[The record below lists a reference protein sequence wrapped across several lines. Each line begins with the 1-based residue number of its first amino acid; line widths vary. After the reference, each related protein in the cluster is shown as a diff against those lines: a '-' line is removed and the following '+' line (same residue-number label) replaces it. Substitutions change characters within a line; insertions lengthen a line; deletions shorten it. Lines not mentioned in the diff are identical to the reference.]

1 MNKRIKMMIIGTLVI
16 ASLVTGCGNTKSSG
30 TNTQQQ
36 TSTSIQNTNKGLSG
50 IVTYDSDDYYT
61 QWSKEQVSTISL
73 EKDSIKYTGEG
84 AVVNGSTI
92 TIKSAGTY
100 LVSGTLSDGQ
110 IIIEANKEDTVR
122 LILNGT
128 EVNCSKSSPLYVKSA
143 KKVVL
148 SLEKDTTNT
157 FVDGSKYVLED
168 QSADEPNSAIYS
180 KDDLSINGTGTL
192 VVKGNYNNALTSKD
206 DLKIVEGNI
215 NVTSVDDG
223 IMGRDLVAIKEGN
236 INIEAEGDGIKATND
251 TEENKGV
258 VAIEG
263 GKINIA
269 KSYEGIEG
277 FAIYVAGG
285 ETHIKSDDDGIN
297 IAGESGMGGKG
308 NKEPVNVENK
318 TTTEAKT
325 ETSSETS
332 TQTTDS
338 RKLTISGGYVV
349 VDAKGDGLDAN
360 GSIEMTGGTVLV
372 YGPTNNGNGSLD
384 YDRTFNIT
392 GGVLVTAGSSGMA
405 QAPTDTSSQY
415 SIMMTYS
422 NSQKANTIVRLEDSD
437 GKEIITLAPTKDFQS
452 VVISS
457 PKLEKGK
464 KYNLYTGGTSSQSAV
479 DGLYKEGSYNKA
491 GDGVTFS
498 ISDSITYLC
507 ETGVTT
513 NKPVNMQGGGMKPK
527 DEINIENGTKPEGMT
542 TPQEGTNLDGKIPPQ
557 DGTKP
562 EGKTPPQDGTKPEKG
577 SKPEDGTKTKKEKK
591 TKNENS
597 TSSGTNTDKSSI
609 TSVETSK

>member
-1 MNKRIKMMIIGTLVI
+1 MNRRIKMMIIGTLVI
-16 ASLVTGCGNTKSSG
+16 ASLVTGCGNAKSSS
-30 TNTQQQ
+30 TSTQQQ
-36 TSTSIQNTNKGLSG
+36 VSTSTQNTNKGLSG
-50 IVTYDSDDYYT
+50 IVTYHSDDYYT

-100 LVSGTLSDGQ
+100 LVSGTLKDGQ

-128 EVNCSKSSPLYVKSA
+128 EVNSSKSSPLYVKSA
-143 KKVVL
+143 KKVIL

-157 FVDGSKYVLED
+157 FVDGSNYVLED
-168 QSADEPNSAIYS
+168 QSSDEPNSTIYS

-192 VVKGNYNNALTSKD
+192 IVKGNYNNALTSKD

-215 NVTSVDDG
+215 NITSVDDG

-236 INIEAEGDGIKATND
+236 INIEAKGDGIKATND
-251 TEENKGV
+251 TEANKGV

-263 GKINIA
+263 GKINIS

-297 IAGESGMGGKG
+297 IAGESGMGGRG
-308 NKEPVNVENK
+308 NKEPVNNN
-318 TTTEAKT
+318 TTEAKT
-325 ETSSETS
+325 ETSSEVS

-338 RKLTISGGYVV
+338 RKLTISGGYIV

-360 GSIEMTGGTVLV
+360 GAIEMTGGTVLV

-422 NSQKANTIVRLEDSD
+422 SSQKANTIVRLEDSD

-452 VVISS
+452 LVISS

-464 KYNLYTGGTSSQSAV
+464 KYNLYTGGTSSQSVV

-498 ISDSITYLC
+498 VSNSVTYLS
-507 ETGVTT
+507 EEGVTT
-513 NKPVNMQGGGMKPK
+513 GKPGNMQGGGMKPK
-527 DEINIENGTKPEGMT
+527 EGINNENGTKPEGM
-542 TPQEGTNLDGKIPPQ
+542 IPPQ
-557 DGTKP
+557 DGS
-562 EGKTPPQDGTKPEKG
+562 KPEKG

-591 TKNENS
+591 TESNSS
-597 TSSGTNTDKSSI
+597 TSSGTSNDKAAKSTD
-609 TSVETSK
+609 ETKN

>member
-1 MNKRIKMMIIGTLVI
+1 MNRRIKMMIIGTLVI
-16 ASLVTGCGNTKSSG
+16 ASLVTGCGNAKSSS
-30 TNTQQQ
+30 TSTQQQ
-36 TSTSIQNTNKGLSG
+36 VSTSTQNTNKGLSG
-50 IVTYDSDDYYT
+50 IVTYHSDDYYT

-100 LVSGTLSDGQ
+100 LVSGTLKDGQ

-128 EVNCSKSSPLYVKSA
+128 EVNSSKSSPLYVKSA
-143 KKVVL
+143 KKVIL

-157 FVDGSKYVLED
+157 FVDGSNYVLED
-168 QSADEPNSAIYS
+168 QSSDEPNSTIYS

-192 VVKGNYNNALTSKD
+192 IVKGNYNNALTSKD

-215 NVTSVDDG
+215 NITSVDDG

-236 INIEAEGDGIKATND
+236 INIEAKGDGIKVTND
-251 TEENKGV
+251 TEANKGV

-263 GKINIA
+263 GKINIS

-277 FAIYVAGG
+277 FAIYVASG

-297 IAGESGMGGKG
+297 IAGESGMGGRG
-308 NKEPVNVENK
+308 NKEPVNNN
-318 TTTEAKT
+318 TTEAKT
-325 ETSSETS
+325 ETSSEVS

-338 RKLTISGGYVV
+338 RKLTISGGYIV

-360 GSIEMTGGTVLV
+360 GAIEMTGGTVLV

-422 NSQKANTIVRLEDSD
+422 SSQKANTIVRLEDSD

-452 VVISS
+452 LVISS

-464 KYNLYTGGTSSQSAV
+464 KYNLYTGGTSSQSVV

-498 ISDSITYLC
+498 VSNSVTYLS
-507 ETGVTT
+507 EEGVTT
-513 NKPVNMQGGGMKPK
+513 GKPGNMQGGGMKPK
-527 DEINIENGTKPEGMT
+527 EGINNENGTKPEGM
-542 TPQEGTNLDGKIPPQ
+542 IPPQ
-557 DGTKP
+557 DGS
-562 EGKTPPQDGTKPEKG
+562 KPEKG

-591 TKNENS
+591 TES
-597 TSSGTNTDKSSI
+597 DSSSSSGTSNDKAAKSTD
-609 TSVETSK
+609 ETKN

>member
-1 MNKRIKMMIIGTLVI
+1 MNRRIKMMIIGTLVI
-16 ASLVTGCGNTKSSG
+16 ASLVTGCGNAKSSS
-30 TNTQQQ
+30 TSTQQQ
-36 TSTSIQNTNKGLSG
+36 VSTSTQNTNKELSG

-100 LVSGTLSDGQ
+100 LVSGTLKDGQ

-128 EVNCSKSSPLYVKSA
+128 EVNCSKNSPLYVKSA
-143 KKVVL
+143 KKVIL

-157 FVDGSKYVLED
+157 FVDGSNYVLED
-168 QSADEPNSAIYS
+168 QSSDEPNSTIYS
-180 KDDLSINGTGTL
+180 KDDLSINGAGTL
-192 VVKGNYNNALTSKD
+192 IVKGNYNNALTSKD

-236 INIEAEGDGIKATND
+236 INIEAKGDGIKATND
-251 TEENKGV
+251 TEANKGV

-263 GKINIA
+263 GKINIS

-297 IAGESGMGGKG
+297 IAGESGMGGRG

-325 ETSSETS
+325 ETSSEVS
-332 TQTTDS
+332 TQTKDS
-338 RKLTISGGYVV
+338 RKLTISGGYMV

-360 GSIEMTGGTVLV
+360 GAIEMTGGTVLV

-422 NSQKANTIVRLEDSD
+422 SSQKANTIVRLEDSD

-452 VVISS
+452 IVISS

-464 KYNLYTGGTSSQSAV
+464 KYNLYTGGTSSQSV
-479 DGLYKEGSYNKA
+479 MDGLYKEGSYNKA

-498 ISDSITYLC
+498 VSDSVTYLS
-507 ETGVTT
+507 EDGVTT
-513 NKPVNMQGGGMKPK
+513 GKPANMQGGGMKPK
-527 DEINIENGTKPEGMT
+527 DEINKENGIKPEGMT
-542 TPQEGTNLDGKIPPQ
+542 PPQ
-557 DGTKP
+557 DGAIP
-562 EGKTPPQDGTKPEKG
+562 EGKTPPQDGSKPEKG

-591 TKNENS
+591 TRNEDS
-597 TSSGTNTDKSSI
+597 TSSGTGNDK
-609 TSVETSK
+609 TATTTEGTN

>member
-1 MNKRIKMMIIGTLVI
+1 MNRRIKMMIIGTLVI
-16 ASLVTGCGNTKSSG
+16 ASLVTGCGNAKSSS
-30 TNTQQQ
+30 TSTQQQ
-36 TSTSIQNTNKGLSG
+36 VSTSTQNTNKGLSG
-50 IVTYDSDDYYT
+50 IVTYHSDDYYT

-100 LVSGTLSDGQ
+100 LVSGTLKDGQ

-128 EVNCSKSSPLYVKSA
+128 EVNSSKSSPLYVKSA
-143 KKVVL
+143 KKVIL

-157 FVDGSKYVLED
+157 FVDGSNYVLED
-168 QSADEPNSAIYS
+168 QSSDEPNSTIYS

-192 VVKGNYNNALTSKD
+192 IVKGNYNNALTSKD

-215 NVTSVDDG
+215 NITSVDDG

-236 INIEAEGDGIKATND
+236 INIEAKGDGIKVTND
-251 TEENKGV
+251 TEANKGV

-263 GKINIA
+263 GKIKIS

-297 IAGESGMGGKG
+297 IAGESGMGGRG
-308 NKEPVNVENK
+308 NKEPVNNN
-318 TTTEAKT
+318 TTEAKT
-325 ETSSETS
+325 ETSSEVS

-338 RKLTISGGYVV
+338 RKLTISGGYIV

-360 GSIEMTGGTVLV
+360 GAIEMTGGTVLV

-422 NSQKANTIVRLEDSD
+422 SSQKANTIVRLEDSD

-452 VVISS
+452 LVISS

-464 KYNLYTGGTSSQSAV
+464 KYNLYTGGTSSQSVV

-498 ISDSITYLC
+498 VSNSVTYLS
-507 ETGVTT
+507 EEGVTT
-513 NKPVNMQGGGMKPK
+513 GKPGNMQGGGMKPK
-527 DEINIENGTKPEGMT
+527 EGINNENGTKPEGM
-542 TPQEGTNLDGKIPPQ
+542 IPPQ
-557 DGTKP
+557 DGS
-562 EGKTPPQDGTKPEKG
+562 KPEKG

-591 TKNENS
+591 TESNSS
-597 TSSGTNTDKSSI
+597 TSSGTSNDKAAKSTD
-609 TSVETSK
+609 ETKN

>member
-1 MNKRIKMMIIGTLVI
+1 MNRRIKMMIIGTLVI
-16 ASLVTGCGNTKSSG
+16 ASLVTGCGNAKSSS
-30 TNTQQQ
+30 TSTQQQ
-36 TSTSIQNTNKGLSG
+36 VSTSTQNTNKGLSG
-50 IVTYDSDDYYT
+50 IVTYHSDDYYT

-100 LVSGTLSDGQ
+100 LVSGTLKDGQ

-128 EVNCSKSSPLYVKSA
+128 EVNSSKSSPLYVKSA
-143 KKVVL
+143 KKVIL

-157 FVDGSKYVLED
+157 FVDGSNYVLED
-168 QSADEPNSAIYS
+168 QSSDEPNSTIYS

-192 VVKGNYNNALTSKD
+192 IVKGNYNNALTSKD

-215 NVTSVDDG
+215 NITSVDDG

-236 INIEAEGDGIKATND
+236 INIEAKGDGIKVTND
-251 TEENKGV
+251 TEANKGV

-263 GKINIA
+263 GKINIS

-297 IAGESGMGGKG
+297 IAGESGMGGRG
-308 NKEPVNVENK
+308 NKEPVNNN
-318 TTTEAKT
+318 TTEAKT
-325 ETSSETS
+325 ETSSEVS

-338 RKLTISGGYVV
+338 RKLTISGGYIV

-360 GSIEMTGGTVLV
+360 GAIEMTGGTVLV

-422 NSQKANTIVRLEDSD
+422 SSQKANTIVRLEDSD

-452 VVISS
+452 LVISS

-464 KYNLYTGGTSSQSAV
+464 KYNLYTGGTSSQSVV

-498 ISDSITYLC
+498 VSNSVTYLS
-507 ETGVTT
+507 EEGVTT
-513 NKPVNMQGGGMKPK
+513 GKPGNMQGGGMKPK
-527 DEINIENGTKPEGMT
+527 EGINNENGTKPEGM
-542 TPQEGTNLDGKIPPQ
+542 IPSQ
-557 DGTKP
+557 DGS
-562 EGKTPPQDGTKPEKG
+562 KPEKG

-591 TKNENS
+591 TES
-597 TSSGTNTDKSSI
+597 DSSSSSGTSNDKAAKSTD
-609 TSVETSK
+609 ETKN

>member
-1 MNKRIKMMIIGTLVI
+1 MNRRIKMMIIGTLVI
-16 ASLVTGCGNTKSSG
+16 ASLVTGCGNAKSSS
-30 TNTQQQ
+30 TSTQQQ
-36 TSTSIQNTNKGLSG
+36 VSTSTQNTNKGLSG
-50 IVTYDSDDYYT
+50 IVTYHSDDYYT

-100 LVSGTLSDGQ
+100 LVSGTLKDGQ

-128 EVNCSKSSPLYVKSA
+128 EVNSSKSSPLYVKSA
-143 KKVVL
+143 KKVIL

-157 FVDGSKYVLED
+157 FVDGSNYVLED
-168 QSADEPNSAIYS
+168 QSSDEPNSTIYS

-192 VVKGNYNNALTSKD
+192 IVKGNYNNALTSKD

-215 NVTSVDDG
+215 NITSVDDG

-236 INIEAEGDGIKATND
+236 INIEAKGDGIKVTND
-251 TEENKGV
+251 TEANKGV

-263 GKINIA
+263 GKIKIS

-297 IAGESGMGGKG
+297 IAGESGMGGRG
-308 NKEPVNVENK
+308 NKEPVNNN
-318 TTTEAKT
+318 TTEAKT
-325 ETSSETS
+325 ETSSEVS

-338 RKLTISGGYVV
+338 RKLTISGGYIV

-360 GSIEMTGGTVLV
+360 GAIEMTGGTVLV

-422 NSQKANTIVRLEDSD
+422 SSQKANTIVRLEDSD

-452 VVISS
+452 LVISS

-464 KYNLYTGGTSSQSAV
+464 KYNLYTGGTSSQSVV

-498 ISDSITYLC
+498 VSNSVTYLS
-507 ETGVTT
+507 EEGVTT
-513 NKPVNMQGGGMKPK
+513 GKPGNMQGGGMKPK
-527 DEINIENGTKPEGMT
+527 EGINNENGTKPEGM
-542 TPQEGTNLDGKIPPQ
+542 IPSQ
-557 DGTKP
+557 DGS
-562 EGKTPPQDGTKPEKG
+562 KPEKG

-591 TKNENS
+591 TES
-597 TSSGTNTDKSSI
+597 DSSSSSGTSNDKAAKSTD
-609 TSVETSK
+609 ETKN